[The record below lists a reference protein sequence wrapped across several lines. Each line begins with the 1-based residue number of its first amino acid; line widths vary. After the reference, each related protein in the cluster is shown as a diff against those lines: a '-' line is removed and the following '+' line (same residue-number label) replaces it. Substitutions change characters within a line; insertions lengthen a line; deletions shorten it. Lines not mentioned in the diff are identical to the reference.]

1 MWHRTVSYAAEP
13 KEGNS
18 RSQLYDRKMKSIAAF
33 ILAGGRSSRM
43 GADKAFLELAGKS
56 LILRAIATARESAP
70 DVKIVG
76 DPRKFAAF
84 GPVIED
90 VYRDRG
96 PLGGIHAAL
105 TNSEAEW
112 NLILAVDLPFVPEQF
127 LKHLLARAESSG
139 ATVTVPS
146 VGGYFQ
152 PLCAVYRK
160 AFVFAAERAL
170 SEGKNKID
178 QLFREVTVCAV
189 PEEEI
194 VANGFDLSIF
204 RKLNTPEEWQAARTS
219 FAANL

>member
-1 MWHRTVSYAAEP
+1 VQPTN
-13 KEGNS
+13 KDD
-18 RSQLYDRKMKSIAAF
+18 RSTPRLYDRKMKSVAAF

-43 GADKAFLELAGKS
+43 GEDKAFLELAGKP
-56 LILRAIATARESAP
+56 LIVRAVEVARGAVR

-76 DPRKFAAF
+76 DLRKFAAF

-105 TNSEAEW
+105 TNSAAEW
-112 NLILAVDLPFVPEQF
+112 NLILAVDLPFVSVQF
-127 LKHLLARAESSG
+127 LKYLLARAESSD

-146 VGGYFQ
+146 VGKYFQ

-160 AFVFAAERAL
+160 TFVSVVERSL

-178 QLFREVTVCAV
+178 QLFPEVTVCAIS
-189 PEEEI
+189 EEDI
-194 VANGFDLSIF
+194 VASGCDTSIF
-204 RKLNTPEEWQAARTS
+204 RNLNSPEEWRSAQRDLAS
-219 FAANL
+219 NP